1 VGRTDEMQA
10 GSHPGEAAAPS
21 PGSAET
27 APDTKPWVIRRKI
40 TPLTLADDVVP
51 RQRLEA
57 LLMGLI
63 DQHRLVFVYAS
74 AGAGKTTA
82 ILQAAQRVQRQ
93 LVWLDVDTTDSA
105 TGRLLVYLEAALA
118 LQVPQV
124 TRVATSALSA
134 QIPHAEVAGLL
145 AESIGDSNVLIV
157 LDNVERLA
165 TSAEALDVIA
175 SFARYLPP
183 TARLVLASRTQLP
196 FSSSFGEARWVAAVG
211 EEDLALTVDEATEA
225 LAASGRSDIDPVDAL
240 VETGGW
246 MTGVLFEAWRASDHV
261 MGLGGEADPLHGY
274 LATQILDQL
283 GDADAEFLI
292 STALLE
298 EVTVANA
305 EALGLG
311 RVSER
316 MYSLREGRL
325 PVSWHH
331 DGASMRCHP
340 RFREFL
346 LRRLERLDDEE
357 QRRLRRAHARLLAS
371 EGLLEEAV
379 EEYLAAGS
387 PAEALEVVN
396 PVLERVIERAD
407 FVVAQRWLD
416 ALAPVRPD
424 DDVLLAP
431 SELMLAVVQEKFYR
445 GVALADRLEEL
456 GLRMELARSSE
467 RAAGLMAWCYLHAG
481 RVVDIDAIVDMA
493 GNGPDA
499 DAARYALSVVRDEP
513 GFVANPRFR
522 RLSGGPM
529 DALVLRIHFDLGR
542 LPLLTVAPTS
552 PWAAKA
558 AESWLVSALLAAGHT
573 ERAFEVYHRLAD
585 LSDASDPSGWLSAVL
600 GPRMMLEIGDHA
612 EAERLLAEGRSR
624 IEATGSLLFESYSL
638 LLEAEFELRL
648 HDDPPAAR
656 AVLASLTTH
665 PVASSYAFL
674 SEQVDMLTGLILL
687 HEGRDE
693 EAVTHLRSAVAGMQ
707 RGERLLF
714 LSTAATY
721 LSEAEWRV
729 GQESAAD
736 DAAELARLSAQ
747 RQGSDH
753 YLLKALAEFP
763 DVLARRLDLEA
774 SADSPWHQIGRG
786 LVVRGMAGADAVA
799 ADVEVI
805 EFGRAAIHADGVD
818 VSPGLNKSVE
828 LLAFMANRDNEAI
841 SRSTLLDAL
850 FGGRRGDSASSYL
863 RQASLKLRRVIPE
876 VFDPDTSVGVVR
888 LGPGIRV
895 STESRRLISLLGEAS
910 AQRGKERLR
919 LLLDALE
926 IADRGSY
933 LPGVSSHWVE
943 DRRLRLD
950 ELVRSARLEAAE
962 VAHSEGLYA
971 QASSLVQR
979 VLQAD
984 PYREAAWRLEMRLAR
999 THGDHDRVITAYRA
1013 CEAALAELGTEPS
1026 PTTTRLLR
1034 DSRR

>member
-1 VGRTDEMQA
+1 VGNGHDIQEGSRPSEPGAQA
-10 GSHPGEAAAPS
+10 VA
-21 PGSAET
+21 T
-27 APDTKPWVIRRKI
+27 QPWVIRRKI
-40 TPLTLADDVVP
+40 LPSTLGEDVVP
-51 RQRLEA
+51 RQRLET

-82 ILQAAQRVQRQ
+82 ILQAAKRLQRQ

-124 TRVATSALSA
+124 AQVATSALSA

-145 AESIGDSNVLIV
+145 AESIGDAQVLIV
-157 LDNVERLA
+157 LDDVERLA
-165 TSAEALDVIA
+165 GSSEALDVIA

-183 TARLVLASRTQLP
+183 SARLVLASRTQLP

-211 EEDLALTVDEATEA
+211 EEDLALTVDEATQA

-261 MGLGGEADPLHGY
+261 IGLGGEADPLHGY
-274 LATQILDQL
+274 LATEILDQL
-283 GDADAEFLI
+283 DRADAEFLI
-292 STALLE
+292 STAVLE

-305 EALGLG
+305 EALGLSS
-311 RVSER
+311 VSER
-316 MYSLREGRL
+316 MHSLRGLRL
-325 PVSWHH
+325 PVSWHN
-331 DGASMRCHP
+331 DGTALRCHP

-346 LRRLERLDDEE
+346 LRRLERVDDGE

-371 EGLLEEAV
+371 EDLLEEAV
-379 EEYLAAGS
+379 EEYLSAGCLE
-387 PAEALEVVN
+387 EALEIVN

-407 FVVAQRWLD
+407 FVLAQRWLD
-416 ALAPVRPD
+416 ALAPVRRD
-424 DDVLLAP
+424 DDVLLTP
-431 SELMLAVVQEKFYR
+431 SELMLTVVQEKFFK

-456 GLRMELARSSE
+456 GLRTELARSSE

-481 RVVDIDAIVDMA
+481 RVADIDVIVGVA
-493 GNGPDA
+493 GNGPEA
-499 DAARYALSVVRDEP
+499 DAARYALSVIRDEP
-513 GFVANPRFR
+513 GFVADPRFR

-585 LSDASDPSGWLSAVL
+585 LSDPSEQSVWLSAVL
-600 GPRMMLEIGDHA
+600 GPRMMIEIGDHA
-612 EAERLLAEGRSR
+612 EAERLLYEGRSR
-624 IEATGSLLFESYSL
+624 IEATGSSLFESYSL

-648 HDDPPAAR
+648 HDDPAAAR
-656 AVLASLTTH
+656 AVLEALATH
-665 PVASSYAFL
+665 PVAGTYAFL
-674 SEQVDMLTGLILL
+674 SEQRDMLTGLVLL
-687 HEGRDE
+687 HEGMDE
-693 EAVTHLRSAVAGMQ
+693 EAVTHLRCAVAGME

-729 GQESAAD
+729 GREQAAD
-736 DAAELARLSAQ
+736 EAADLARISAQ
-747 RQGSDH
+747 RQGSNH

-763 DVLARRLDLEA
+763 DVLTRRIDLEET
-774 SADSPWHQIGRG
+774 ADSPWHEIGRG
-786 LVVRGMAGADAVA
+786 LAVRGMVGTDTVA
-799 ADVEVI
+799 ANVEVV
-805 EFGRAAIHADGVD
+805 EFGHVAIQADGKD

-828 LLAFMANRDNEAI
+828 LLAFMANRENEET
-841 SRSTLLDAL
+841 SRTALLDAL
-850 FGGRRGDSASSYL
+850 FEGRRGDSASSYL
-863 RQASLKLRRVIPE
+863 RQAVLKLRRVIPE
-876 VFDPDTSVGVVR
+876 MFDPDTAVGVLR
-888 LGPGIRV
+888 LGPRMRV

-910 AQRGKERLR
+910 AQRGRERLR
-919 LLLDALE
+919 LLLVALE
-926 IADRGSY
+926 IADRGTY
-933 LPGVSSHWVE
+933 LPSVNSQWVE
-943 DRRLRLD
+943 DRRLRID
-950 ELVRSARLEAAE
+950 ELVRSARVEAAE
-962 VAHSEGLYA
+962 VAYAEGMYA
-971 QASSLVQR
+971 KAAGLVQQ
-979 VLQAD
+979 VLDDD
-984 PYREAAWRLEMRLAR
+984 PYREAAWRLEMRLAQI
-999 THGDHDRVITAYRA
+999 HGDHDRVIAAYRA
-1013 CEAALAELGTEPS
+1013 CEAALGELGAEPS
-1026 PTTTRLLR
+1026 PTTLKLFR